1 MPRSDIEGV
10 HAAYCTLAATIA
22 KSNTLIRDRY
32 PHSHALHQRCEKSY
46 FGVFWDMAADAAA
59 PTVLACQARRAQSA
73 LPLQLHTFMDA
84 AEVACRISGEEHDA
98 LAMRLKEEIKH
109 ARCSAASRPKR
120 DRQNATLRQR
130 DTARNDRLQGAG
142 VLRSRVCPWQL

>member
-1 MPRSDIEGV
+1 MPRSDIEGA
-10 HAAYCTLAATIA
+10 HAAYCTLAALIA

-59 PTVLACQARRAQSA
+59 PKALACQARRAQSA

-84 AEVACRISGEEHDA
+84 AEVACPEGST
-98 LAMRLKEEIKH
+98 MPW
-109 ARCSAASRPKR
+109 RC
-120 DRQNATLRQR
+120 
-130 DTARNDRLQGAG
+130 G
-142 VLRSRVCPWQL
+142 